1 MPFLPRF
8 PMARLPRLAVPD
20 LPHYLVLRGHN
31 QQAIVL
37 DDEDRRSFLA
47 ALGESA
53 ATQKLRLLAYAL
65 LDDQVHL
72 LGIPPQAEAMG
83 RMLQSLG
90 RRYGAGF
97 NRRHGRSG
105 TLWEGRYRA
114 TVIDPAQH
122 LLDAMRCVEQAP
134 VRAGLVAEAGDWAWS
149 SAAYHLGRARLAG
162 LSDPPAY
169 WSLGN
174 TPFEREL
181 AWQRLL
187 DEPLSPGL
195 LTPLLQAVHKG
206 WAFGSGTF
214 IAALGSAVDRPLQPR
229 PRGRPR
235 RAPTQGAE
243 G

>member
-1 MPFLPRF
+1 
-8 PMARLPRLAVPD
+8 MARLPRLAVPD
-20 LPHYLVLRGHN
+20 LPHYLIQRGHN
-31 QQAIVL
+31 QQAVFL
-37 DDEDRRSFLA
+37 DDEDRRAYLA
-47 ALGESA
+47 ALGESV
-53 ATQKLRLLAYAL
+53 ATQKVALLAYAL

-72 LGIPPQAEAMG
+72 LLVPPQAEAVG

-114 TVIDPAQH
+114 TVLDPAWH
-122 LLDAMRCVEQAP
+122 LLDAMRAVEQAP
-134 VRAGLVAEAGDWAWS
+134 QRAGRVAEAGEWPWS
-149 SAAYHLGRARLAG
+149 SAAHHLGRGRVG
-162 LSDPPAY
+162 WMSDPVAY

-187 DEPLSPGL
+187 DEPLAPAVCE
-195 LTPLLQAVHKG
+195 PLLQAVHKG
-206 WAFGSGTF
+206 WAFGPGTF
-214 IAALGSAVDRPLQPR
+214 IADLGSAVARPLQPR

-235 RAPTQGAE
+235 RAPE
-243 G
+243 

>member
-1 MPFLPRF
+1 
-8 PMARLPRLAVPD
+8 MARLPRLAVPG
-20 LPHYLVLRGHN
+20 LPHYLVQRGHN
-31 QQAIVL
+31 QQPVFL
-37 DDEDRRSFLA
+37 DDEDRRAYLA

-53 ATQKLRLLAYAL
+53 ATQKVALLAFAL

-72 LGIPPQAEAMG
+72 LVLPPQAEALG
-83 RMLQSLG
+83 RLLQSLG

-114 TVIDPAQH
+114 TVLEPARH
-122 LLDAMRCVEQAP
+122 LLDAMRAVEQAP
-134 VRAGLVAEAGDWAWS
+134 LRAGLTAQAGDWPWS
-149 SAAYHLGRARLAG
+149 SAAHHLGRTRLG
-162 LSDPPAY
+162 WMSDPPAY

-187 DEPLSPGL
+187 DEPLAPAL
-195 LTPLLQAVHKG
+195 CEPLLLAVHKG

-214 IAALGSAVDRPLQPR
+214 IAALGSAVARPLLPR

-235 RAPTQGAE
+235 RAPG
-243 G
+243 

>member
-1 MPFLPRF
+1 
-8 PMARLPRLAVPD
+8 MARLPRLAVPD
-20 LPHYLVLRGHN
+20 LPHYLVQRGHN
-31 QQAIVL
+31 QQAVFL
-37 DDEDRRSFLA
+37 DDEDRRAYLA
-47 ALGESA
+47 ALGESV

-72 LGIPPQAEAMG
+72 LVVPPQAEALG

-97 NRRHGRSG
+97 NRRHGRRG

-114 TVIDPAQH
+114 TVLEPERH
-122 LLDAMRCVEQAP
+122 LLDAMRAVEQAP
-134 VRAGLVAEAGDWAWS
+134 QRAGLVADAREWAWS
-149 SAAYHLGRARLAG
+149 SAAHHLGRVRVG
-162 LSDPPAY
+162 WMSDPAAY

-187 DEPLSPGL
+187 DEPLAPTL
-195 LTPLLQAVHKG
+195 CEPLLQAVHKG

-214 IAALGSAVDRPLQPR
+214 IASLGAAVDRPLQPR
-229 PRGRPR
+229 PRGRPP
-235 RAPTQGAE
+235 RAPG
-243 G
+243 